1 MSDEELKL
9 YRVYRHYHYAEIYY
23 VEANDEEDAIEK
35 LDAGLIHGDFDDPD
49 DVFTEFDFYDCHEV
63 EQKRNKEN
71 E

>member
-23 VEANDEEDAIEK
+23 VEANDEEDAIES
-35 LDAGLIHGDFDDPD
+35 LDNGLMTGVFDDPD
-49 DVFTEFDFYDCHEV
+49 DIFTEFDFYDCHEV
-63 EQKRNKEN
+63 TQTKKKEN